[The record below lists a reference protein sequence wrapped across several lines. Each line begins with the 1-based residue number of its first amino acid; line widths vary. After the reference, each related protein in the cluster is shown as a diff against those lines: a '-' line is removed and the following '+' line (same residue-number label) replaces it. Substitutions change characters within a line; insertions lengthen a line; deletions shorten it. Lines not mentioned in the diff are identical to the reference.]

1 MVERERGKMR
11 KKGICFVGAIVML
24 LFCSCG
30 IGKSKEQSDT
40 VKQKVTGVIAQ
51 TYAIVHFGILDGKR
65 FNY

>member
-1 MVERERGKMR
+1 
-11 KKGICFVGAIVML
+11 ML